1 MGKATL
7 IGLLLGLGLAA
18 APVHGGAVAGVAVYP
33 MRGVFRGV
41 DPATGQATVAHD
53 AVNGYMPAM
62 TMNFDLAAPDEMR
75 GLRPGD
81 TFTCQLRVTDDR
93 AWIEEVH
100 RENVPSVP
108 LLGVAAR
115 ARRSTELAV
124 GDPLPDIEMT
134 DQRGETVRLR
144 DFGGK
149 PLAISFI
156 YLRCVLPTYCPLLNR
171 NFQIA
176 RGLLD
181 RLGLQGQARF
191 LSVSM
196 DPEHDTPKSLAAYAG
211 AFEADPSA
219 WIFAAVPEASLRR
232 LGDAVGL
239 EFQQQGGVINHNLRT
254 VVVDGRARIR
264 RVFRGNTWTPQEL
277 VSELRAAATAQD

>member
-1 MGKATL
+1 MNKAAL
-7 IGLLLGLGLAA
+7 IGSLLSLALAVASAHGGEAAGAA
-18 APVHGGAVAGVAVYP
+18 AYA

-41 DPATGQATVAHD
+41 DPATGQATVAHE
-53 AVNGYMPAM
+53 AVSGYMPAM
-62 TMNFDLAAPDEMR
+62 TMNFDLATPGELR

-81 TFTCQLRVTDDR
+81 TFTCQLRVTGDR
-93 AWIEEVH
+93 AWIEQVH
-100 RENVPSVP
+100 RENIPTRTLVDLS
-108 LLGVAAR
+108 AR
-115 ARRSTELAV
+115 ARRSPELAV

-134 DQRGETVRLR
+134 DQHGETVHLR
-144 DFGGK
+144 DFAGK

-181 RLGLQGQARF
+181 RLGLQGQAHF

-196 DPEHDTPKSLAAYAG
+196 DPQHDTPKSLAAYAE
-211 AFEADPSA
+211 AFEADPSN
-219 WIFAAVPEASLRR
+219 WTFAAAPEDSLHR

-239 EFQQQGGVINHNLRT
+239 EFQQQGEVINHNLRT
-254 VVVDGRARIR
+254 VVVDGQGHIR
-264 RVFRGNTWTPQEL
+264 RIFRGNTWTPQEL
-277 VSELRAAATAQD
+277 ASELRTAATRN

>member
-1 MGKATL
+1 MDKAA
-7 IGLLLGLGLAA
+7 LLGLLFSLGFAI
-18 APVHGGAVAGVAVYP
+18 APVRCGESAGASAYP

-41 DPATGQATVAHD
+41 EPTTGQATVAHE
-53 AVNGYMPAM
+53 AVSGYMPAM
-62 TMNFDLAAPDEMR
+62 TMNFDLAAPDEMC

-93 AWIEEVH
+93 AWIEQVH
-100 RENVPSVP
+100 RENVPAVP
-108 LLGVAAR
+108 LLGVPAL
-115 ARRSTELAV
+115 ARRSTELSV
-124 GDPLPDIEMT
+124 NDPLPDIEMT
-134 DQRGETVRLR
+134 DQRGELVHLH

-156 YLRCVLPTYCPLLNR
+156 YLRCALPTYCPLLNR

-181 RLGLQGQARF
+181 RLGLRDQAHF

-196 DPEHDTPKSLAAYAG
+196 DPQHDTPKSLAAYAG
-211 AFEADPSA
+211 AFEADPST
-219 WIFAAVPEASLRR
+219 WTFAAAPEESLRR

-239 EFQQQGGVINHNLRT
+239 EFQQQGDVINHNLRT
-254 VVVDGRARIR
+254 VVVDGRGRIR

-277 VSELRAAATAQD
+277 VSELRAATAQN